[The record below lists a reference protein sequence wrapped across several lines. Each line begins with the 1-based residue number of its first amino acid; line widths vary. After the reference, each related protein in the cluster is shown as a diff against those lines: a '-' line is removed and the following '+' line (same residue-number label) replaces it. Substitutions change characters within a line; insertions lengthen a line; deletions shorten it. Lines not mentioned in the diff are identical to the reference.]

1 MLPKN
6 VNVPC
11 KFPFTYQGKEYHKC
25 TKKDNNKEWCAM
37 DMSHHLSPNGPDCKA
52 CWKNETYKWG
62 VCDHNTCELGEQLNN
77 NFKKFYACPQPKNV
91 VNVDVVAMILRTLLV
106 KLRISNSFF

>member
-1 MLPKN
+1 MAEAEIKGCVASLALPKHSLLPFE
-6 VNVPC
+6 NVPC

-37 DMSHHLSPNGPDCKA
+37 DMNHPLSPNGQDCKE

-62 VCDHNTCELGEQLNN
+62 VCDHHTCELGEQLNN
-77 NFKKFYACPQPKNV
+77 NFKNC
-91 VNVDVVAMILRTLLV
+91 
-106 KLRISNSFF
+106 IS

>member
-37 DMSHHLSPNGPDCKA
+37 DMSHHLSNNGPDCKA

-77 NFKKFYACPQPKNV
+77 NFKKLNFLQKIN
-91 VNVDVVAMILRTLLV
+91 LLDGN
-106 KLRISNSFF
+106 KEPMGHQEPGK

>member
-1 MLPKN
+1 
-6 VNVPC
+6 
-11 KFPFTYQGKEYHKC
+11 
-25 TKKDNNKEWCAM
+25 M

-77 NFKKFYACPQPKNV
+77 NFKKLNFLQKIN
-91 VNVDVVAMILRTLLV
+91 LLDGN
-106 KLRISNSFF
+106 KEPMGHQEPGK